1 MGREMASRVD
11 ELAEHVREP
20 ELIAALA
27 AALHHAGQ
35 AGSWLSDEVVRG
47 ALALSGDDPA
57 VFAAMAAAVRELQ
70 GAEPGAHPELLVGAL
85 GPSFADDPSLLRDFL
100 TFGDRR
106 LLVAC
111 GERLSALQA
120 VGEPLPV
127 LAEQGTSTAWID
139 EHPPRLHATLRLLAR
154 STPEAEVIAR
164 RAIGGVWRTPESLEQ
179 ERAAIARQLE
189 GATGDKRAVLEARRS
204 GLARKIRDPA
214 PPPERVQRKLE
225 EKLRRRLALERL
237 QALDQA
243 ARGRL
248 APAAARHFG
257 VAEADWLVESRLLSL
272 LPAINE
278 LPARDRSLARRILRV
293 RGGPPPWD
301 LRDHPANQRF
311 VRRLESLGIDTS
323 PWVDGIGTVEVKS
336 DSGPLRLALEDDP
349 IEVFHMGR
357 YFRTCLAPGAA
368 NFFSVLA
375 NAADINKRV
384 LYARTAAGAAVAR
397 RLLCLTGDGAML
409 VFHAYCHEMSID
421 FEAIS
426 SDLTRDLA
434 TRMRTRLAGRG
445 QVPTL
450 VASRWYD
457 DGPDDITG
465 QLAFLAE
472 DSPFRNKLADAAPDQ
487 IQAMLA
493 AELGGDAID
502 ALLAPLIAGLPELST
517 RPELVHALLPLI
529 RDRAHLAED
538 AVLRLAG
545 LLEAAGDAA
554 TAAELFG
561 DALERSARLQFRSQA
576 WVGMELIELL
586 CRIDPGRGLRA
597 LRQTRPDGAR
607 SWRDEKHADRLV
619 AAAGALERLRR
630 PAQAAALLRQAAAAS
645 GPGEAVAA
653 ARRRLDELAA

>member
-1 MGREMASRVD
+1 
-11 ELAEHVREP
+11 
-20 ELIAALA
+20 
-27 AALHHAGQ
+27 
-35 AGSWLSDEVVRG
+35 
-47 ALALSGDDPA
+47 
-57 VFAAMAAAVRELQ
+57 
-70 GAEPGAHPELLVGAL
+70 
-85 GPSFADDPSLLRDFL
+85 
-100 TFGDRR
+100 
-106 LLVAC
+106 
-111 GERLSALQA
+111 
-120 VGEPLPV
+120 
-127 LAEQGTSTAWID
+127 
-139 EHPPRLHATLRLLAR
+139 
-154 STPEAEVIAR
+154 
-164 RAIGGVWRTPESLEQ
+164 
-179 ERAAIARQLE
+179 
-189 GATGDKRAVLEARRS
+189 
-204 GLARKIRDPA
+204 
-214 PPPERVQRKLE
+214 VQRKLE
-225 EKLRRRLALERL
+225 EKLRRRSALERL

-257 VAEADWLVESRLLSL
+257 LAGEADWLVEPKALSL
-272 LPAINE
+272 LPAITA
-278 LPARDRSLARRILRV
+278 LPARDRAVARQILRA
-293 RGGPPPWD
+293 RSGPAPWD
-301 LRDHPANQRF
+301 LRDHAANQRF
-311 VRRLESLGIDTS
+311 LRRLESLGIDAG
-323 PWVDGIGTVEVKS
+323 PWVDGIGTVERPS

-349 IEVFHMGR
+349 LEVFHMGGH
-357 YFRTCLAPGAA
+357 FRTCLAPGSA

-384 LYARTAAGAAVAR
+384 LYARTVAGAVVAR

-409 VFHAYCHEMSID
+409 VFHAYCHEASID

-426 SDLTRDLA
+426 GELARDLA
-434 TRMRTRLAGRG
+434 ARMGTHLAGRG

-472 DSPFRNKLADAAPDQ
+472 GSEFRSRLADAGPDQ
-487 IQAMLA
+487 LAAMLA

-561 DALERSARLQFRSQA
+561 DALERGARLQFRSQA